1 MIARRIADGIAS
13 LLASLRAEDETLTWR
28 RRAEQCG
35 LAGIEVPSH
44 LPFLGFV
51 SGRRGR
57 HGLRIDR
64 FHQGKSNRGI
74 RVVID
79 GLSDAV
85 ALQGEGFGTAI
96 EKTLGSRE
104 IEIGDAPFDQGL
116 FLRGEQ
122 ATLRALFDAE
132 TRRLA
137 VDVFAGRV
145 RMEPFAPRRVQ
156 MSVRVAYGSLRAE
169 FPDRRGPQEEPLA
182 DTLQALLAL
191 AERLAPV
198 ERLEERLAG
207 IARNDPV
214 SRVRGH
220 ALATLERDCASAQ
233 ATREALVAAL
243 GDTDPEVRLFA
254 ALTQKEAGRPVL
266 EELATASE
274 AADWCSARAIEGL
287 ADRLTLD
294 VGRRA
299 LEAARSGSKEKTALV
314 VLLPLARV
322 GGVDVVM
329 RALGHPSHAV
339 AAAAARA
346 LGAVNARAA
355 EEPLIEALAR
365 ESDEV
370 RMAAAHALGVVGGTG
385 AVLPLKELEQ
395 RGPRGVDK
403 VAREAVASIQA
414 RLTGATPGQLALA
427 DGASGHVT
435 LSEDPS
441 GRITLPPES

>member
-220 ALATLERDCASAQ
+220 AQSRSS
-233 ATREALVAAL
+233 
-243 GDTDPEVRLFA
+243 A